1 MKLAISTLGCT
12 DLGLEK
18 IVSEYKEIGIGA
30 IEVRGIGGITDNGKI
45 PCFFPENEK
54 DTKKLFETNGVFI
67 ICLDTGASF
76 DTPENARKGI
86 DDGKAAIEICRRFG
100 IPYIR
105 VFGNALPEGDEKARE
120 KTAEL
125 ISGSIG
131 ELCAYVCG
139 TGIKVLLETH
149 GNICTVENIRPIIER
164 IGTNPNFGLI
174 WDVAHSDRYY
184 GDDFEPFYEYIK
196 PYICHIHF
204 KDHFRLPNHENRL
217 TDIGEGEIPLS
228 KIVGLLKRDGYD
240 GYISFEHEKKWH
252 PELSEHKAA
261 FAKFVTYMKQFE

>member
-12 DLGLEK
+12 DLSLEK
-18 IVSEYKEIGIGA
+18 IITEYKKLGIGA
-30 IEVRGIGGITDNGKI
+30 IEVRGIGGIMDNSKI

-54 DTKKLFETNGVFI
+54 NTKKLFEANEIFI

-76 DTPENARKGI
+76 DTPENAEKGI
-86 DDGKAAIEICRRFG
+86 AEGKIAIEICRRFG

-105 VFGNALPEGDEKARE
+105 VFGNSLPENDEKE
-120 KTAEL
+120 KIKTAKL
-125 ISGSIG
+125 ISDSIG
-131 ELCAYVCG
+131 ELCTYACG

-149 GNICTVENIRPIIER
+149 GNICTVENISPIIEK
-164 IGTNPNFGLI
+164 IGTNPCFGLV

-196 PYICHIHF
+196 PYICHIHI
-204 KDHFRLPNHENRL
+204 KDHFRLPGHENSL

-228 KIVGLLKRDGYD
+228 KIIGLLKKDGYD
-240 GYISFEHEKKWH
+240 GYISFEHEKRWH
-252 PELSEHKAA
+252 PELSEYDTA
-261 FAKFVTYMKQFE
+261 FKKFADYMKQFE